1 MHSPTAQSRWVL
13 LKELYHA
20 EVGPQSACPPRPQ
33 MVKIDSTGLG
43 CLHLTLLLCIVGYVL
58 VFPLLY
64 ETKYMAFAVRR

>member
-1 MHSPTAQSRWVL
+1 MRRLALNPLVHR
-13 LKELYHA
+13 
-20 EVGPQSACPPRPQ
+20 RPQ

>member
-1 MHSPTAQSRWVL
+1 
-13 LKELYHA
+13 
-20 EVGPQSACPPRPQ
+20 